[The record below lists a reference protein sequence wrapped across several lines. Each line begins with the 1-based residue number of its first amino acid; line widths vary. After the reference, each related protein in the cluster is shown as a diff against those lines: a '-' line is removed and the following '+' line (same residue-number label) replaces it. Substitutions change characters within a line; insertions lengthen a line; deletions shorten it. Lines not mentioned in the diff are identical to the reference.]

1 MDEPAA
7 HAAPSRAA
15 WLRFALT
22 AAIALSLDLWTKY
35 HAFRVLPQPA
45 DVHDVDRSPERHFI
59 PHLLHFTLMKNEGA
73 VFGIGQGQRL
83 LFLAVSVAATAL
95 LVGLFL
101 RSGRRRFY
109 QFLLGLLLA
118 GVLGN
123 MYDRAVYG
131 YVRDMIYL
139 FPGVPN
145 PLSGVFPRWST
156 LFPWIFNLADTYL
169 CTGVFLV
176 ILHSLFFHDAAA
188 TPRPANVASSS
199 AEGKPR
205 S

>member
-1 MDEPAA
+1 MDAPAA
-7 HAAPSRAA
+7 RSTAA
-15 WLRFALT
+15 WMLFALT
-22 AAIALSLDLWTKY
+22 AAIGLTLDLWTKDY
-35 HAFRVLPQPA
+35 AFRVLSMPI
-45 DVHDVDRSPERHFI
+45 DVHDVDQSPERHFL

-73 VFGIGQGQRL
+73 VFGIGQGQRS
-83 LFLAVSVAATAL
+83 LFIAVAVAATAL

-109 QFLLGLLLA
+109 QFLLGMLLA

-123 MYDRAVYG
+123 LYDRVVFG

-145 PLSGVFPRWST
+145 PLSGWFPQWGT
-156 LFPWIFNLADTYL
+156 LFPWIFNLADVFL

-176 ILHSLFFHDAAA
+176 ILYSFFSSDAAPA
-188 TPRPANVASSS
+188 TASDS
-199 AEGKPR
+199 ATATAEMEGKR
-205 S
+205 RA